1 MIVFYQLWGIM
12 KFTLKSPVKTSKM
25 LSTRLKGLRLLKKWK
40 RSTLAKRSGVTESS
54 LKRFEQTGKVSM
66 ENFLKLIFALGRL
79 DEIDALLLPPT
90 AHSLKELKK
99 REKMV
104 SKRGTI

>member
-1 MIVFYQLWGIM
+1 ME
-12 KFTLKSPVKTSKM
+12 FTLKTPEETSKI
-25 LSTRLKGLRLLKKWK
+25 LSIRLKELRLLKKWK

-66 ENFLKLIFALGRL
+66 EKFLKLIFSLGRL
-79 DEIDALLLPPT
+79 DEIDALLIPPT
-90 AHSLKELKK
+90 AQSMKDLKK
-99 REKMV
+99 NEKMV

>member
-1 MIVFYQLWGIM
+1 M
-12 KFTLKSPVKTSKM
+12 KYTLKTPVEAAID
-25 LSTRLKGLRLLKKWK
+25 LSIRLKGLRLLKKWK

-66 ENFLKLIFALGRL
+66 ENFLKLIFTLGRL
-79 DEIDALLLPPT
+79 DEMDALLIPPT
-90 AHSLKELKK
+90 AQSLKDLKK
-99 REKMV
+99 SEKRL